1 MRTFSYNGI
10 RNNPRRT
17 HMERAD
23 GTIAGTVPVVK
34 HRGRAAFWSRC
45 ELRAF
50 SGEKGVGM
58 QRVGVAILGLGTIG
72 SAVAKA
78 LTEQHDLIA
87 ERTGLQL
94 VLRGV
99 FERSASRAERANL
112 DPEIIAT
119 DLATILSEDGLDVVV
134 EVLGREQP
142 AADYML
148 RCLNAGFHVV
158 TANKEALSKHFAA
171 ILDAAK
177 QADRAI
183 LFEASV
189 GGGIPL
195 LVSYRQILATNR
207 VRRIRGIVNGTTN
220 YILSQMASGNV
231 PYADALAEAQRL
243 GYAEPNPT
251 GDVEGFDAAYKLAIL
266 ASLMSGRHV
275 QPDEIQRT
283 GISGITQSDIDDAHK
298 HGGVIKLIARAE
310 AGANGDL
317 ALSVAPEFVADDE
330 LLAHVHANYN
340 AIEIVGERV
349 GPVVLSGQGAGPL
362 PTSSAIL
369 SDIVEAVRSGAAANP
384 SFATN

>member
-1 MRTFSYNGI
+1 
-10 RNNPRRT
+10 
-17 HMERAD
+17 
-23 GTIAGTVPVVK
+23 
-34 HRGRAAFWSRC
+34 
-45 ELRAF
+45 
-50 SGEKGVGM
+50 M

-78 LTEQHDLIA
+78 LTDQHDLIA

-148 RCLNAGFHVV
+148 RCLNSGFHVV

-183 LFEASV
+183 MFEASV

-195 LVSYRQILATNR
+195 LVSYRQILASNR
-207 VRRIRGIVNGTTN
+207 VTRIRGIVNGTTN
-220 YILSQMASGNV
+220 YILSQMAGNNV
-231 PYADALAEAQRL
+231 HYADALVEAQRL
-243 GYAEPNPT
+243 GYAEPDPT
-251 GDVEGFDAAYKLAIL
+251 GDVEGYDAAYKLAIL
-266 ASLMSGRHV
+266 ASLMSGRQV
-275 QPDEIQRT
+275 LPDEIQRT
-283 GISGITQSDIDDAHK
+283 GISGVAQSDIDDARK
-298 HGGVIKLIARAE
+298 IGGVIKLIARAE
-310 AGANGDL
+310 TGANGDL
-317 ALSVAPEFVADDE
+317 ALSVAPEFVANDD

-340 AIEIVGERV
+340 AVEIAGDRV
-349 GPVVLSGQGAGPL
+349 GPVLLSGQGAGPL

-369 SDIVEAVRSGAAANP
+369 SDIIEAVRVGAAANP
-384 SFATN
+384 SFAAH